1 LARIIVASKLCFIVF
16 GLAGDC
22 VWRWHKYFDLRIRR
36 FCMFQIV
43 SKSKTLILGTLAVLF
58 FLPPAVL
65 AQQVIKNCP
74 IFPANNI
81 WNRRIDALPLDP
93 NSATYVSTIG
103 AATHFHPDVGND
115 IFSFGIPYNLKGAGK
130 VMPSFDY
137 ADESDP
143 GPYPVSTK
151 LLIEGGT
158 WATSNGGDRHVLVV
172 DTKKKV
178 LYELYYTF
186 AAGTKGIHAG
196 SGAIF
201 PLASNNLRPNGW
213 TSADAAGLPVFPGL
227 LNYDEVATGAVRHA
241 LRFTTRRTNGYI
253 WPGRHQAGPQT
264 AGYPPMGQRF
274 RLRASFD
281 VSGYSRNNQ
290 VILTALKQYGM
301 FVADNGSDWFMTG
314 APDKRWINTELD
326 QLKNLV
332 GSDFEAVDERA
343 LMVNPDSGQSL

>member
-1 LARIIVASKLCFIVF
+1 
-16 GLAGDC
+16 
-22 VWRWHKYFDLRIRR
+22 
-36 FCMFQIV
+36 MFQIV
-43 SKSKTLILGTLAVLF
+43 GKSKTLLLGAAAVVMLF
-58 FLPPAVL
+58 PPSAP
-65 AQQVIKNCP
+65 AQQVIKKCS

-81 WNRRIDALPLDP
+81 WNRRIDTLPLDP

-103 AATHFHPDVGND
+103 AATRFHPDVGND
-115 IFSFGIPYNLKGAGK
+115 INSFGIPYNLKGSGK
-130 VMPSFDY
+130 VMPEFDY
-137 ADESDP
+137 ADESDR
-143 GPYPVSTK
+143 GPYPASTK

-158 WATSNGGDRHVLVV
+158 WATTNDGDRHVLVV
-172 DTKKKV
+172 DTGKKV

-186 AAGTKGIHAG
+186 ASGKKGIHAG

-201 PLASNNLRPNGW
+201 PLTSNALRPNGW

-241 LRFTTRRTNGYI
+241 LRFTCRRTNGYI
-253 WPGRHQAGPQT
+253 WPGRHKAGPQT

-274 RLRASFD
+274 RLRGGFD
-281 VSGYSRNNQ
+281 ISGYSRNNQ

-314 APDKRWINTELD
+314 APDKRWNNTELD
-326 QLKNLV
+326 QLKKLT
-332 GSDFEAVDERA
+332 GSDFEAVDERG